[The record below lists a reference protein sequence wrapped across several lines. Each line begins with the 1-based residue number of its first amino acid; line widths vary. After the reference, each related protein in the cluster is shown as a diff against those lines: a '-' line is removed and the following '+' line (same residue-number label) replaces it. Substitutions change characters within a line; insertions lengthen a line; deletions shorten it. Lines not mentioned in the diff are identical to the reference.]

1 MSSDS
6 TVYGAEALTGQET
19 GLRGEQRGVW
29 GALEGLQSEKVAVL
43 MDGQAVKGPEL
54 EAVRVRP
61 PGREWRG
68 QWWGVGGRCVCVTW
82 EHGFTG

>member
-1 MSSDS
+1 M
-6 TVYGAEALTGQET
+6 
-19 GLRGEQRGVW
+19 
-29 GALEGLQSEKVAVL
+29 QSEKVAVSV
-43 MDGQAVKGPEL
+43 DGQAVKGPEL